1 VTRQKLLLLDG
12 HSLAY
17 RAFYGLP
24 PENFATSSGQFTNA
38 VYGFTSMFINLM
50 KDEKPTHVAVAFDI
64 SRVTFRTEA
73 FPEYKA
79 TRAATPPEFKGQV
92 DLIRDVLTALN
103 VKSIAIPGF
112 EADDIIATLKT
123 QADDHNMEIVI
134 STGDRDSFQLIDD
147 HTTVL
152 YPRKGV
158 SDLVRMTPSA
168 LEEKYG
174 LTPLQYPD
182 YAALRGDPSDNLP
195 GIPGVGEK
203 TAAKWIQEYGTLTDL
218 LEARDQVAGKV
229 GVALRDAF
237 EQVKLNRDLTA
248 LRHDVPLEYNIHDLV
263 QMPADSAPVHE
274 LFDVLEFKALRERV
288 KPLLV
293 VGEKAVESSMPATA
307 RESVELEGSAIAI
320 RGERMAR
327 ASTLGTE
334 VGTVA
339 DFKTW
344 LADESVKKIAH
355 NAKLLMHTL
364 SEYQINGVYRDT
376 AISAYLVNPGQKV
389 EDLSELCERYLG
401 YPVETGSDELA
412 LDLDGTDGPLI
423 AQAEAILALAAV
435 LEPEITKAGLA
446 ELDNTLEMP
455 LTSLLYRMES
465 VGIAVSQTELAKLS
479 NTFAG
484 IAQRATEDGA
494 AMVGHDVNLA
504 SPKQLQVVLFE
515 ELNLPK
521 TKKNKTGYTTDSD
534 AIDWLRTQSSHPF
547 LEIIRTHRDYSKLK
561 SIVEGLERA
570 TAEDG
575 RIHTTLAQTVTSTG
589 RLSSVDPNLQ
599 NIPVRTEEGRKIRA
613 AFIAGEGFESLLT
626 ADYSQIEMRIMAH
639 LSRDAGLIAAFA
651 SGEDL
656 HTTVACQVFGV
667 EAKAVTPEMRRQIKA
682 MSYGLAYGLSAYG
695 LAGQLGIADGEARTL
710 METYF
715 ERFGGV
721 RDYLKEVVVEARKKG
736 YTETLLGRKRFLPDL
751 ASDNRQR
758 REMAERMALNAP
770 IQGTAADI
778 VKLAM
783 LSVDRELTAAKA
795 KSRLLLQV
803 HDELII
809 EVAPGEADLVKE
821 IVIREMES
829 AYPLDVTLD
838 VNVGIGKNWDEGAH

>member
-1 VTRQKLLLLDG
+1 
-12 HSLAY
+12 
-17 RAFYGLP
+17 
-24 PENFATSSGQFTNA
+24 
-38 VYGFTSMFINLM
+38 
-50 KDEKPTHVAVAFDI
+50 
-64 SRVTFRTEA
+64 
-73 FPEYKA
+73 
-79 TRAATPPEFKGQV
+79 
-92 DLIRDVLTALN
+92 
-103 VKSIAIPGF
+103 
-112 EADDIIATLKT
+112 
-123 QADDHNMEIVI
+123 
-134 STGDRDSFQLIDD
+134 
-147 HTTVL
+147 
-152 YPRKGV
+152 
-158 SDLVRMTPSA
+158 
-168 LEEKYG
+168 
-174 LTPLQYPD
+174 
-182 YAALRGDPSDNLP
+182 
-195 GIPGVGEK
+195 
-203 TAAKWIQEYGTLTDL
+203 
-218 LEARDQVAGKV
+218 
-229 GVALRDAF
+229 
-237 EQVKLNRDLTA
+237 
-248 LRHDVPLEYNIHDLV
+248 
-263 QMPADSAPVHE
+263 MPADSAPVHE

-293 VGEKAVESSMPATA
+293 VGEKAVESSMPAEA
-307 RESVELEGSAIAI
+307 RESLELEGSAIAI
-320 RGERMAR
+320 RGERIAR

-334 VGTVA
+334 VGIVA
-339 DFKTW
+339 EFKTW
-344 LADESVKKIAH
+344 LADESAKKITH

-364 SEYQINGVYRDT
+364 SAYQISGIYRDT

-423 AQAEAILALAAV
+423 AEAEAILALAAV
-435 LEPEITKAGLA
+435 LEPEIMKAGLA

-479 NTFAG
+479 STFAG

-534 AIDWLRTQSSHPF
+534 AIDWLRTQSNHPF

-613 AFIAGEGFESLLT
+613 AFIAGKGFESLLT

-639 LSRDAGLIAAFA
+639 LSHDAGLIAAFA

-667 EAKAVTPEMRRQIKA
+667 DAKEVTPEMRRQIKA

-695 LAGQLGIADGEARTL
+695 LAGQLGIADGEARNL

-783 LSVDRELTAAKA
+783 LAVDRELTTAKA

-838 VNVGIGKNWDEGAH
+838 VNVGVGKNWDEGAH